1 MIISVFNSASKIVEK
16 LKLHLMELAPPEPL
30 NVSPSFSRIFL
41 RFLVLGITAFGG
53 PAMVIYIQRLA
64 VDQER
69 WLNEVTFRKGVALCQ
84 AVPGAT
90 AMQAAAYV
98 GLKVRGIFGAFV
110 AFVGF
115 GLPAVILIA
124 ILSMLYV
131 WINPI
136 PSVSIFFTGL
146 QAIVVAIIAAATIMF
161 GRQLITHP
169 LHIILAGIAAG
180 LFIFGINP
188 IIIILESGLL
198 GLIFLRP
205 SISDKNLPLETLP
218 PTINPTPF
226 TLVLIAFMGFLTLFF
241 INPLLFSIAS
251 TMARID
257 LFAFGGGQAALPIML
272 HEVVVAHG
280 WMDSYTFLNGVALGQ
295 ITPGPI
301 VVTATF
307 VGYLVGGWTG
317 AFSATVGIFTPSF
330 LVIVLTEP
338 YYDYLLRSPFF
349 SGALQ
354 GVILSFVGLLFST
367 TVKFAMAVPWTWFLA
382 LMAVGASASL
392 LKGIRITWVVVLG
405 VVLSIAYTGALQF

>member
-1 MIISVFNSASKIVEK
+1 MDSA
-16 LKLHLMELAPPEPL
+16 LPESY
-30 NVSPSFSRIFL
+30 NISPSISRIFL
-41 RFLVLGITAFGG
+41 RFLALGITAFGG
-53 PAMVIYIQRLA
+53 PAMVVYIQRMA

-69 WLNEVTFRKGVALCQ
+69 WLDDATFRKGVALCQ

-90 AMQAAAYV
+90 AMQTAAYV
-98 GLKVRGIFGAFV
+98 GLKARGIFGAFV

-115 GLPAVILIA
+115 GLPAVLLIA

-131 WINPI
+131 WINPV

-169 LHIILAGIAAG
+169 LHIFLAGIAAG
-180 LFIFGINP
+180 LFILGINP
-188 IIIILESGLL
+188 IIIILLSGLL
-198 GLIFLRP
+198 GLIFLRTQLE
-205 SISDKNLPLETLP
+205 SGKNLPLKPPP
-218 PTINPTPF
+218 PTLNAIPLALVMVAITGF
-226 TLVLIAFMGFLTLFF
+226 LVLLFV
-241 INPLLFSIAS
+241 NPLLFSLAS

-280 WMDSYTFLNGVALGQ
+280 WMDSTTFLNGVALGQ

-307 VGYLVGGWTG
+307 VGYLVGGWSG
-317 AFSATVGIFTPSF
+317 AFCATLGIFTPSF

-349 SGALQ
+349 SSALQ
-354 GVILSFVGLLFST
+354 GIILSFVGLLFST
-367 TVKFAMAVPWTWFLA
+367 TIKFALAVPWTWFLVLLA
-382 LMAVGASASL
+382 LGALVSL
-392 LKGIRITWVVVLG
+392 IKGIRITWVVVVG
-405 VVLSIAYTGALQF
+405 VALSIAYSGAIQL